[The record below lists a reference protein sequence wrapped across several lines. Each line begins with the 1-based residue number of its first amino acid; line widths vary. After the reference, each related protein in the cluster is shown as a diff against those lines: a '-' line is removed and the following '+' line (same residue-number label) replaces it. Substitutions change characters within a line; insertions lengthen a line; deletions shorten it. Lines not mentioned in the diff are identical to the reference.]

1 MKQVQS
7 VIDSLIKHIRRGFE
21 GVRDHRSSNAQYGLA
36 DILSSGFAMFG
47 LKDPSLLAFRE
58 QYPMRSQNLHR
69 VYGIETIPEDTAFR
83 GALDG
88 VSPKH
93 LQEQFAIPLA
103 YLQEQGV
110 LEDRLV
116 LRELGGY
123 SALSMDGTGHYGS
136 RKKPCPQCLVKNL
149 RDGEPYYYHQLLAGV
164 LVHPEQKTVFPL
176 AAEAIVQQDGN
187 TKNDCE
193 QNAAKRLVPRLVE
206 ALPDTYDKAKHKPL
220 LLLDALYATGPSIR
234 LAQEHQMNFI
244 CTIKQGYVK
253 EQVKQLRTK
262 GRLVEHHWFNNDNN
276 AKRRC
281 SLHYAC
287 QLIHSGVHQDLLVNY
302 FEYTEV
308 DTKTGKTTYHNTWI
322 TDLPIQ
328 MASPETLKELVAV
341 ARARWKVENETFN
354 TLKNQ
359 GYHLEH
365 NYGHGKCYLATNFA
379 LLMFLAFLVD
389 QIAQH
394 LDQVF
399 QYAWKQCKSKRAL
412 WEKLRQVFDLIPA
425 MSMNAIFKFIAKRKQ
440 LDYPL
445 LE

>member
-7 VIDSLIKHIRRGFE
+7 VIDSLIKQVRQGFE
-21 GVRDHRSSNAQYGLA
+21 GVEDHRKCNAQHELV
-36 DILSSGFAMFG
+36 DILSSGFALFG

-58 QYPMRSQNLHR
+58 QYPMRSENLHR
-69 VYGIETIPEDTAFR
+69 VYGIKTIPEDTAFR
-83 GALDG
+83 EALDG
-88 VSPKH
+88 VSPEH
-93 LQEQFAIPLA
+93 LQEQFAIPLD
-103 YLQEQGV
+103 YLQEHGV
-110 LEDRLV
+110 LEERLV

-123 SALSMDGTGHYGS
+123 SAICVDGTGHYGS
-136 RKKPCPQCLVKNL
+136 RKKPCPQCLVKTL
-149 RDGEPYYYHQLLAGV
+149 RDGEAYYYHQLLAGV

-176 AAEAIVQQDGN
+176 AAEAIVQQDGS

-193 QNAAKRLVPRLVE
+193 QNAAKRLVPQLVE
-206 ALPDTYDKAKHKPL
+206 ALPEAYNRVKHKPL

-234 LAQEHQMNFI
+234 LAQGHQMNFI
-244 CTIKQGYVK
+244 CTIKQGYVL
-253 EQVKQLRTK
+253 EQVKRLRTNDQ
-262 GRLVEHHWFNNDNN
+262 LLEHHWTDTTNT
-276 AKRRC
+276 KRHC
-281 SLHYAC
+281 SLGYAC

-308 DTKTGKTTYHNTWI
+308 DAKTGKIIYQNTWI
-322 TDLPIQ
+322 TDLAIQ
-328 MASPETLKELVAV
+328 QASLKTLKELVAV

-365 NYGHGKCYLATNFA
+365 NYGHGKRYLATNFA

-389 QIAQH
+389 QIAQQ

-412 WEKLRQVFDLIPA
+412 WEKLRQVFDLVPA